1 MTHAALKMS
10 LMRVIYS
17 FFKNFIMIFVNIYLW
32 QTGHSIQA
40 VALFNLFNYLAA
52 SVSFHLGNVVA
63 LRDGRINYM
72 LSSLSFIAL
81 FLIAIWQG
89 DETWRFAAWIGILGG
104 LGDGFFF
111 FNLNTFQA
119 SELNKDE
126 MDHFMVWLGIVTKVT
141 AILSPL
147 ISGLLTALYG
157 FRAMALMLLVLLIF
171 QFFMALTLPSGRVGS
186 LPRFNFKMMWERPSL
201 RNALLTHVVRAP
213 YNEFTILTN
222 SVFLYVFT
230 QNEAFTGVLNS
241 AFAVASI
248 LMFWIY
254 RLFQKKWSRR
264 DLMFSGAVA
273 HTAAIFFL
281 FQPSLLSFILYN
293 LATAIG
299 GAFFGQPLTGV
310 QIHSAKAHSAD
321 EAEMLGI
328 LQTRVILLTFGR
340 CLFFGAVY
348 LWYTGFESPL
358 YMGLLVC
365 NLAVPLL
372 SYRMIREEV

>member
-1 MTHAALKMS
+1 MTHTAFKIS

-52 SVSFHLGNVVA
+52 SASFHLGNLVA
-63 LRDGRINYM
+63 LRNGRINYL

-89 DETWRFAAWIGILGG
+89 EDTWRYAAWIGILGG

-126 MDHFMVWLGIVTKVT
+126 MDHFMVWMGIVTKVT
-141 AILSPL
+141 SILSPL

-157 FRAMALMLLVLLIF
+157 FRAMAMTLLALLIF
-171 QFFMALTLPSGRVGS
+171 QFALALTLPAGRVGS
-186 LPRFNFKMMWERPSL
+186 LPRFNFKAMWERPSL
-201 RNALLTHVVRAP
+201 RSTLLTHVVRAP

-222 SVFLYVFT
+222 SVFIYILT
-230 QNEAFTGVLNS
+230 QNEALTGVLNS
-241 AFAVASI
+241 TFAIASI
-248 LMFWIY
+248 LMFWVY
-254 RLFQKKWSRR
+254 RLLQKKWTRR
-264 DLMFSGAVA
+264 HLMFSGAIA

-281 FQPSLLSFILYN
+281 FQPSLVSFILYN

-310 QIHSAKAHSAD
+310 QIHCAKAHASD

-328 LQTRVILLTFGR
+328 LQTRVILLTLGR

-348 LWYTGFESPL
+348 LWYSGFESPL
-358 YMGLLVC
+358 YMGLLLC
-365 NLAVPLL
+365 NLFIPLL

>member
-1 MTHAALKMS
+1 MTHTALKIS

-52 SVSFHLGNVVA
+52 SASFHLGNIVA
-63 LRDGRINYM
+63 LRDGRLNY
-72 LSSLSFIAL
+72 LFSSLSFISL

-89 DETWRFAAWIGILGG
+89 DDTWRFAAWIGILGG

-119 SELNKDE
+119 SELNKEE
-126 MDHFMVWLGIVTKVT
+126 MDRFMVWMGVVTKVT
-141 AILSPL
+141 SILSPL
-147 ISGLLTALYG
+147 LSGLLTALYG
-157 FRAMALMLLVLLIF
+157 FRAMAWTLLGLLVFQLLLAF
-171 QFFMALTLPSGRVGS
+171 TLPAGRVSS
-186 LPRFNFKMMWERPSL
+186 LPRFNFKVMWERTSL
-201 RNALLTHVVRAP
+201 RSTLLTHVVRAP

-222 SVFLYVFT
+222 SVFIYVFT
-230 QNEAFTGVLNS
+230 QNEAYSGFLNS

-254 RLFQKKWSRR
+254 RLLQKKWSRR
-264 DLMFSGAVA
+264 ELMLSGAIA

-293 LATAIG
+293 LTTAIG

-310 QIHSAKAHSAD
+310 QIHSAKAHAAD

-328 LQTRVILLTFGR
+328 LQTRVVLLTLGR

-358 YMGLLVC
+358 YLGLLVI
-365 NLAVPLL
+365 NLFIPLL